1 MNKYSNIL
9 KLSASS
15 DLYMEFMNTLTY
27 NINRLDSTIN
37 LPSYPRQHNTS
48 DLLINENNININL
61 NHKKNIIIEPVLSIT
76 MNATEKLVSEVTKD
90 DKFVVLTLNILDILP
105 RNISNFSSALCPV
118 TNERYLK

>member
-37 LPSYPRQHNTS
+37 LPSYLRQHNTS
-48 DLLINENNININL
+48 DLLINDNNININL
-61 NHKKNIIIEPVLSIT
+61 NHKKNIIIQPVMSIT
-76 MNATEKLVSEVTKD
+76 MNPQEKLVSEVTKD

-118 TNERYLK
+118 TNERYII